1 MFESDVNIEPALVKE
16 KIDKGEKP
24 VLLDIR
30 NPWEVQ
36 VARIEG
42 ATHIPMAELQYR
54 LEEIPKDKEV
64 FMVCHTGRRSLTAT
78 MFLRQAG
85 MDNVRNLA
93 GGIDAWSREVD
104 PTVPRY
110 R

>member
-42 ATHIPMAELQYR
+42 RRTSRWPSSS
-54 LEEIPKDKEV
+54 
-64 FMVCHTGRRSLTAT
+64 TGWRRFRRTRRSSWSAT
-78 MFLRQAG
+78 R
-85 MDNVRNLA
+85 
-93 GGIDAWSREVD
+93 GG
-104 PTVPRY
+104 VP
-110 R
+110 